1 MQLAI
6 LRRVL
11 DVFTGRSF
19 GDVSDRERFQA
30 LLWAG
35 LINSLFVLV
44 FLFRKPLFTFLL
56 GL

>member
-30 LLWAG
+30 LLWAV